1 MIKFIVVTCF
11 LMHFMACGWTY
22 IGLSWDPSPGS
33 TLEWETTWLEKYG
46 YGARSRGILKQTQM
60 QGARGASAREER
72 TKLWRT
78 TV

>member
-46 YGARSRGILKQTQM
+46 YGARLVRDQEGYFNRRRCAGRAVCKERG
-60 QGARGASAREER
+60 
-72 TKLWRT
+72 
-78 TV
+78 